1 MAHIKIAV
9 IGLGKM
15 GFGIASRLARGGYA
29 VIGFDP
35 DAAARDHARKAG
47 ITVIS
52 QLSELTNDCATVWL
66 MVPAGKVVDAV
77 LQELVKIV
85 APKTVIID
93 GGNSFFKDSMRRA
106 KDLALHDIAFLDCGV
121 SGGVHGLTNGFCLM
135 VGGELNVYQAML
147 PTLQLIAAQHGVA
160 HVGPSGAGHYVKMV
174 HNGIEYGIL
183 QAYGEGFQLLK
194 EGDFS
199 SELDLHQIAAVWQEG
214 SVIRSFILGL
224 TKNIF
229 TADQALISVNGS
241 IGENGTGRWT
251 FENAQQHNIPMP
263 VLAAALQVR
272 KESRDT
278 NGTYATKVVALLREQ
293 FGGHPVT
300 RIDTK
305 K

>member
-1 MAHIKIAV
+1 MKIAV

-15 GFGIASRLARGGYA
+15 GFGIASRLLRGGHS

-35 DAAARDHARKAG
+35 DAVARDHARKAG
-47 ITVIS
+47 VAVMS
-52 QLSELTNDCATVWL
+52 QLSELDADCAAVWL
-66 MVPAGKVVDAV
+66 MVPAGKIVDAV
-77 LQELVKIV
+77 LQELLKKV

-93 GGNSFFKDSMRRA
+93 GGNSFFKDSIRRA
-106 KDLALHDIAFLDCGV
+106 KDLALYDVFYLDCGT

-135 VGGELNVYQAML
+135 VGGDLKAYHAIL
-147 PTLQLIAAQHGVA
+147 PALESVAAPHGIA

-199 SELDLHQIAAVWQEG
+199 KDLDLRQIAALWQEG

-224 TKNIF
+224 AKNIF
-229 TADQALISVNGS
+229 TEDQNLSAVSGQ

-251 FENAQQHNIPMP
+251 LENAEQHHIPMP
-263 VLAAALQVR
+263 VLETSLSVR
-272 KESRDT
+272 KESR
-278 NGTYATKVVALLREQ
+278 NNGGTYATKVVAMLREQ
-293 FGGHPVT
+293 FGGHPVV
-300 RIDTK
+300 RVDGK
-305 K
+305 EE

>member
-1 MAHIKIAV
+1 MKIAV

-15 GFGIASRLARGGYA
+15 GFGIASRLVRGGHT
-29 VIGFDP
+29 VVGFDP
-35 DAAARDHARKAG
+35 DAGARDHARKAG
-47 ITVIS
+47 IAVIS
-52 QLSELTNDCATVWL
+52 QLSELPHDVAAVWL

-93 GGNSFFKDSMRRA
+93 GGNSFFKDSIRRA
-106 KDLALHDIAFLDCGV
+106 KDLALHNIPFLDCGV

-135 VGGELNVYQAML
+135 VGGDLHVYQSVL
-147 PTLQLIAAQHGVA
+147 PALQAIAAPQGVA

-174 HNGIEYGIL
+174 HNGIEYGLL

-194 EGDFS
+194 EGDFGD
-199 SELDLHQIAAVWQEG
+199 ELDLHQIAAVWQEG

-229 TADQALISVNGS
+229 TTDVNLNSVSGA
-241 IGENGTGRWT
+241 IAENGTGRWT
-251 FENAQQHNIPMP
+251 LENAQQHNIQMP
-263 VLAAALQVR
+263 VLATALQVR
-272 KESRDT
+272 KESRDN

-300 RIDTK
+300 HIDTK